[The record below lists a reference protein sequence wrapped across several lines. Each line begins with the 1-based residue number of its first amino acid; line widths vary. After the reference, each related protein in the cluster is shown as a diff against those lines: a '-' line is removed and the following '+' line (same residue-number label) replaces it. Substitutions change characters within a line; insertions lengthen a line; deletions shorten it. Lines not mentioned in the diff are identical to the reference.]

1 MSEAAEPNPT
11 APNALGAAL
20 LPRRFQSHRTV
31 WHTAGLLLA
40 LAIAWLVFHAYLQ
53 PDFLIDFVNLRLC

>member
-1 MSEAAEPNPT
+1 M
-11 APNALGAAL
+11 
-20 LPRRFQSHRTV
+20 HRTV

-40 LAIAWLVFHAYLQ
+40 LALGWLLLRAYRQ